1 MENIRELHRRAV
13 DGIRPVLARIT
24 PADLDRPTPCAGW
37 ALRALLEHMAGQD
50 HGFAAT
56 VRATRTGEEV
66 DVAAFAPRPVG
77 ADPAPALTAG
87 LDDLV
92 AAFAQ
97 VGDEDG
103 PVLLPEFGTRAPVPV
118 VVHMHLIDTLVHG
131 WDVAVATGQDTSAIA
146 PELVA
151 AAHRQLV
158 PTAEMRRRYGAFG
171 EQVEVPV
178 ARAGALAQLHQ
189 LVLELAHA
197 RVSGGEAFAQRE
209 LLAAAEAVEQV
220 ELGRRE
226 RQAAVLVLAEEG
238 NQPAAEL
245 AQVGGSSRA
254 ALHER
259 ARAPAR

>member
-131 WDVAVATGQDTSAIA
+131 WDVAAALGAQDDYGAGLDA
-146 PELVA
+146 EVVA
-151 AAHRQLV
+151 AALAMTERI
-158 PTAEMRRRYGAFG
+158 PDDESREAPGAPFG
-171 EQVEVPV
+171 H
-178 ARAGALAQLHQ
+178 ALPAAPDADPWTR
-189 LVLELAHA
+189 VLT
-197 RVSGGEAFAQRE
+197 S
-209 LLAAAEAVEQV
+209 
-220 ELGRRE
+220 LGRD
-226 RQAAVLVLAEEG
+226 
-238 NQPAAEL
+238 PAWAGEP
-245 AQVGGSSRA
+245 VPRG
-254 ALHER
+254 
-259 ARAPAR
+259 